1 MGMDYIVGLRA
12 VSDVMMAGGTGGTAS
27 IWNERE
33 YETKLEWEDIKDGN
47 VRREKTQEGIKE
59 GRRGWQ

>member
-1 MGMDYIVGLRA
+1 MDYIVGLRA

-27 IWNERE
+27 INERE